1 MMLKAL
7 SVVPVAAIAVSAFAM
22 ESNTVSSE
30 STAIESVQARHKAR
44 AAKATKAL
52 DKAEVMP
59 EFTGGGT
66 ALISYLKE
74 NVKYPAAAAK
84 AKKQGKAIVGFVVDK
99 SGSIKD
105 VKIME
110 SAGNAELDAE
120 AIRVVKAMPK
130 WTPGTVGGNAV
141 DVKYF
146 LPVQFRLK

>member
-1 MMLKAL
+1 M
-7 SVVPVAAIAVSAFAM
+7 
-22 ESNTVSSE
+22 
-30 STAIESVQARHKAR
+30 
-44 AAKATKAL
+44 
-52 DKAEVMP
+52 
-59 EFTGGGT
+59 
-66 ALISYLKE
+66 
-74 NVKYPAAAAK
+74 
-84 AKKQGKAIVGFVVDK
+84 GFVVDK

-105 VKIME
+105 VKIIK